1 MGCHDS
7 KNRIQVCKNTV
18 GKKILTDFA
27 ESKQYKYNRTV
38 MRKRGHMRKTEAM
51 INEIEKVI
59 IGKREVIEQVLMTIL
74 AKGHVLLEDI
84 PGVGKTTLALSF
96 AKVMGVDYHRIQ
108 FTPDVT
114 PSDVVGFSLYDRQ
127 SGEFQYKP
135 GAVMCNLLLAD
146 EINRTSSKTQ
156 AALLEVMEEG
166 NATVDGKTYE
176 IPKPFTVIATQNPF
190 GSAGTQM
197 LPQSQMDRFMVKL
210 SMGYPDFESQINI
223 LRDRQT
229 EQPLDLLQMIS
240 SREEV
245 QQLQQEVKE
254 VEVADDI
261 LRYITLLVEATRQ
274 NDKIQL
280 GVSPRGALA
289 LNNMAKASAYINGR
303 DYVIPDDVLR
313 VFAKVCAHR
322 VILHPRAKVA
332 GIQAEEIM
340 EQITHQV
347 SIPEITTTFGPAM
360 VYVASDHAG
369 VDVTT
374 DNGEAAFK
382 ALADLKPNLV
392 KTYTK
397 SSDLINMFTSGEV
410 AAAVVGD
417 FGVPTIVAANPTL
430 VYVTPDGAYA
440 NFNTIN
446 VTKNCANKELAY
458 EYINYRISEE
468 LQTKT
473 GKALNEAPTNMDVTF
488 TEEESKDMTYGDK
501 AAKVKVVDYAFVN
514 PILNNWI
521 DQWNRTINN

>member
-1 MGCHDS
+1 MTD
-7 KNRIQVCKNTV
+7 KIRILQEQLGTIIK
-18 GKKILTDFA
+18 GKKEVTD
-27 ESKQYKYNRTV
+27 K
-38 MRKRGHMRKTEAM
+38 
-51 INEIEKVI
+51 I
-59 IGKREVIEQVLMTIL
+59 IMAVL
-74 AKGHVLLEDI
+74 AKGHVLLEDV
-84 PGVGKTTLALSF
+84 PGVGKTTTALALSRL
-96 AKVMGVDYHRIQ
+96 MGMDFQRIQ
-108 FTPDVT
+108 FTPDVV
-114 PSDVVGFSLYDRQ
+114 PSDVTGFTMYQKETGTFVYR
-127 SGEFQYKP
+127 P
-135 GAVMCNLLLAD
+135 GVVMCNFLLAD

-347 SIPEITTTFGPAM
+347 SIPEI
-360 VYVASDHAG
+360 
-369 VDVTT
+369 
-374 DNGEAAFK
+374 
-382 ALADLKPNLV
+382 
-392 KTYTK
+392 
-397 SSDLINMFTSGEV
+397 
-410 AAAVVGD
+410 
-417 FGVPTIVAANPTL
+417 
-430 VYVTPDGAYA
+430 
-440 NFNTIN
+440 
-446 VTKNCANKELAY
+446 
-458 EYINYRISEE
+458 R
-468 LQTKT
+468 
-473 GKALNEAPTNMDVTF
+473 
-488 TEEESKDMTYGDK
+488 
-501 AAKVKVVDYAFVN
+501 
-514 PILNNWI
+514 
-521 DQWNRTINN
+521 

>member
-1 MGCHDS
+1 
-7 KNRIQVCKNTV
+7 
-18 GKKILTDFA
+18 
-27 ESKQYKYNRTV
+27 
-38 MRKRGHMRKTEAM
+38 
-51 INEIEKVI
+51 
-59 IGKREVIEQVLMTIL
+59 
-74 AKGHVLLEDI
+74 
-84 PGVGKTTLALSF
+84 
-96 AKVMGVDYHRIQ
+96 
-108 FTPDVT
+108 
-114 PSDVVGFSLYDRQ
+114 
-127 SGEFQYKP
+127 
-135 GAVMCNLLLAD
+135 MCNLLLAD

-332 GIQAEEIM
+332 SIQAEEIM

-347 SIPEITTTFGPAM
+347 SIPEI
-360 VYVASDHAG
+360 
-369 VDVTT
+369 
-374 DNGEAAFK
+374 
-382 ALADLKPNLV
+382 
-392 KTYTK
+392 
-397 SSDLINMFTSGEV
+397 
-410 AAAVVGD
+410 
-417 FGVPTIVAANPTL
+417 
-430 VYVTPDGAYA
+430 
-440 NFNTIN
+440 
-446 VTKNCANKELAY
+446 
-458 EYINYRISEE
+458 R
-468 LQTKT
+468 
-473 GKALNEAPTNMDVTF
+473 
-488 TEEESKDMTYGDK
+488 
-501 AAKVKVVDYAFVN
+501 
-514 PILNNWI
+514 
-521 DQWNRTINN
+521 

>member
-1 MGCHDS
+1 MPQ
-7 KNRIQVCKNTV
+7 KITELQEQLETIIK
-18 GKKILTDFA
+18 GKKEITDKILMA
-27 ESKQYKYNRTV
+27 V
-38 MRKRGHMRKTEAM
+38 
-51 INEIEKVI
+51 
-59 IGKREVIEQVLMTIL
+59 L
-74 AKGHVLLEDI
+74 AKGHVLLEDV
-84 PGVGKTTLALSF
+84 PGVGKTTTALALSRL
-96 AKVMGVDYHRIQ
+96 MGMDFNRIQ
-108 FTPDVT
+108 FTPDVV
-114 PSDVVGFSLYDRQ
+114 PSDVTGFTMYDKQ
-127 SGEFQYKP
+127 NEQFSYHE

-347 SIPEITTTFGPAM
+347 SIPEI
-360 VYVASDHAG
+360 
-369 VDVTT
+369 
-374 DNGEAAFK
+374 
-382 ALADLKPNLV
+382 
-392 KTYTK
+392 
-397 SSDLINMFTSGEV
+397 
-410 AAAVVGD
+410 
-417 FGVPTIVAANPTL
+417 
-430 VYVTPDGAYA
+430 
-440 NFNTIN
+440 
-446 VTKNCANKELAY
+446 
-458 EYINYRISEE
+458 R
-468 LQTKT
+468 
-473 GKALNEAPTNMDVTF
+473 
-488 TEEESKDMTYGDK
+488 
-501 AAKVKVVDYAFVN
+501 
-514 PILNNWI
+514 
-521 DQWNRTINN
+521 